1 MNSDLQLK
9 NKRVLIVDDLVEAR
23 SAMKSMM
30 SMLGAENVET
40 ARDGREATDMIMEKD
55 YDLVLSDYNL
65 GKGKDGQQVLEE
77 ARHTNRLK
85 ATSCFVIVT
94 GENAVDKVMGALE
107 YEPDGYITKPYTL
120 SILRERLQRLMTIKE
135 TLKPVNQALDLGD
148 VDWAISMA
156 HHILHD
162 NPGYLLPVSRI
173 IGKLHLQR
181 QEYEDA
187 LTAYNAVLEQR
198 PAIWARLGQAVCIYQ
213 MGDADYATTLLREI
227 LMDHPLY
234 VQCHDWLARI
244 MLNKEKKREA
254 QQELQSAVAISPRG
268 VLRQI
273 ELGRLAVENNDHK
286 IAQAAFEQAMRL
298 GRHSCYKS
306 SENYMNFVRALQHNL
321 QNSEGKD
328 NKILCSKAMRALD
341 EVKQEYAGHSTVI
354 FDANIAES
362 HTYHMVDDK
371 TRSRTSADKAEELLG
386 RMKDPTCEQQVQM
399 TEIYIDTEQMDK
411 AKDMLAK
418 LREREVPS
426 DLLDRLDLIQQ
437 HVEGNTSSHSAELN
451 TIGVGHYEKGQ
462 LAEAIAAFDEAT
474 KFDQAGA
481 SVLLNTIQAKVSYI
495 ETEKMDIKQ
504 LKDCYRLFRRIGTI
518 DEGDERYGRY
528 TKLRDSCERL
538 RRSAGI

>member
-30 SMLGAENVET
+30 AVLGAENVET

-135 TLKPVNQALDLGD
+135 TMKPVNQALDLGD

-156 HHILHD
+156 HHIMHD
-162 NPGYLLPVSRI
+162 NPAYLLPVSRI
-173 IGKLHLQR
+173 LGKLHLQR
-181 QEYEDA
+181 QEFQDA
-187 LTAYNAVLEQR
+187 LTAFNTVLEQR

-213 MGDADYATTLLREI
+213 MGDPDHATTLLREI

-244 MLNKEKKREA
+244 MLSKEKKREA

-273 ELGRLAVENNDHK
+273 ELGLLAVENNDHK
-286 IAQAAFEQAMRL
+286 IAGVFLFDFIQCPQGFTAQNFIVLAF
-298 GRHSCYKS
+298 G
-306 SENYMNFVRALQHNL
+306 VLQVVL
-321 QNSEGKD
+321 QDSHEVHV
-328 NKILCSKAMRALD
+328 ILR
-341 EVKQEYAGHSTVI
+341 
-354 FDANIAES
+354 
-362 HTYHMVDDK
+362 
-371 TRSRTSADKAEELLG
+371 
-386 RMKDPTCEQQVQM
+386 
-399 TEIYIDTEQMDK
+399 
-411 AKDMLAK
+411 
-418 LREREVPS
+418 
-426 DLLDRLDLIQQ
+426 
-437 HVEGNTSSHSAELN
+437 
-451 TIGVGHYEKGQ
+451 
-462 LAEAIAAFDEAT
+462 
-474 KFDQAGA
+474 
-481 SVLLNTIQAKVSYI
+481 
-495 ETEKMDIKQ
+495 
-504 LKDCYRLFRRIGTI
+504 
-518 DEGDERYGRY
+518 
-528 TKLRDSCERL
+528 
-538 RRSAGI
+538 

>member
-1 MNSDLQLK
+1 MTSELQLK

-30 SMLGAENVET
+30 AMLGAENVET
-40 ARDGREATDMIMEKD
+40 ARDGREATDMITERD

-85 ATSCFVIVT
+85 ATSLFVIVT

-120 SILRERLQRLMTIKE
+120 SILRERLQRLMAIKE
-135 TLKPVNQALDLGD
+135 VMKPVNQALDLGD
-148 VDWAISMA
+148 VEWAISMA

-173 IGKLHLQR
+173 LGKLHLQR
-181 QEYEDA
+181 QEFAEA
-187 LTAYNAVLEQR
+187 HSAYNAVLEQR
-198 PAIWARLGQAVCIYQ
+198 PAIWARLGQAVCTYH
-213 MGDADYATTLLREI
+213 MGDPDHAVTLLREI
-227 LMDHPLY
+227 LLDHPLY

-244 MLNKEKKREA
+244 MLEKEKNIEA

-286 IAQAAFEQAMRL
+286 TAQSAFEQAMRL

-306 SENYMNFVRALQHNL
+306 SENYMNFIRAVQHNL
-321 QNSEGKD
+321 EKSEGKD
-328 NKILCSKAMRALD
+328 NKLLCNKALRALD

-362 HTYHMVDDK
+362 HTYHMVEDK
-371 TRSRTSADKAEELLG
+371 QKSRTSADKAEELLT
-386 RMKDPTCEQQVQM
+386 RMKDPTVSQQVQM

-411 AKDMLAK
+411 AKDMLLVLK
-418 LREREVPS
+418 ERDVP
-426 DLLDRLDLIQQ
+426 DELKNRLDLIQQ
-437 HVEGNTSSHSAELN
+437 QVQDSDNSYSAELN
-451 TIGVGHYEKGQ
+451 TKGVIFFEQGK
-462 LAEAIAAFDEAT
+462 LTEAIAAFDEAT
-474 KFDQAGA
+474 KCEDAGA
-481 SVLLNTIQAKVSYI
+481 SIMLNSIQAKVSYI
-495 ETEKMDIKQ
+495 ESEKMDIKQ
-504 LKDCYRLFRRIGTI
+504 LKDCYRLFRRIGSI
-518 DEGDERYGRY
+518 KQGDERYGRY
-528 TKLRDSCERL
+528 EKLKDSCERL